1 MGSTKF
7 LSFPKVNP
15 TPGFI
20 NAFCHDQPGKC
31 SFRKKPCSMLNG
43 GQMTHG
49 DTINESQW
57 QGVT

>member
-49 DTINESQW
+49 DK
-57 QGVT
+57 